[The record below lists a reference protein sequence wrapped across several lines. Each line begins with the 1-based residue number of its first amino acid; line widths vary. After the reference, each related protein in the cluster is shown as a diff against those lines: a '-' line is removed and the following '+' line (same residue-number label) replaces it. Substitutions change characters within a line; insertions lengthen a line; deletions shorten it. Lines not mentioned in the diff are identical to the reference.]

1 MALFL
6 LTMTTT
12 GSEDN
17 GFVNSTHII
26 LESPAIVNTDH
37 PNEGMLVTITTSTDP
52 EVIPPEAVEWLP
64 NTTATAVSTF
74 LEDMTSPAILTE
86 EAPEWEW
93 SSSLQSWWGI
103 FQLGLSSFGIA
114 SNLLVMAVMFR
125 HRCLRHLTDTL
136 IFMVAF
142 ADFFSAVST
151 LPLPIATRVPQTWQG
166 ELYCRALYATL
177 IYSFFVSVSF
187 YTVGAI
193 CTERYWSITR
203 SSIFTG
209 KSAKSLVVAV
219 NVFIYM
225 VIINEEVYVLGT
237 VPVHTTMRGC
247 EVNRSSRIFNIL
259 SGIFAFTTHVTLPS
273 LVTITAI
280 GLSAHSLKKQQMQ
293 IKSRNT
299 GGACTSTS
307 ADSRL
312 LKANKKFLWLLFEMY
327 VKTAV
332 CFFPHAVVN
341 LNFNFGGID
350 KYADTSSIL
359 DHAISLLAA
368 SHAIANP
375 LIYTAAHPKFRQA
388 LAELFTCSPNSSAMI
403 FQIRVDSEKDKKID
417 AGDNSP
423 EA

>member
-17 GFVNSTHII
+17 GFVNSTDII
-26 LESPAIVNTDH
+26 LEIPATVNTAH

-52 EVIPPEAVEWLP
+52 EVIPPETVEWLS
-64 NTTATAVSTF
+64 NTTATAVPTF
-74 LEDMTSPAILTE
+74 LKDMTSPAILME
-86 EAPEWEW
+86 EAPGWEW

-103 FQLGLSSFGIA
+103 CQLGLSSLGIA

-136 IFMVAF
+136 ICMVAF
-142 ADFFSAVST
+142 ADFFSAVGT
-151 LPLPIATRVPQTWQG
+151 LPLPIATRVPQTWLG

-177 IYSFFVSVSF
+177 IFSFFTTVSF
-187 YTVGAI
+187 YTVAAI
-193 CTERYWSITR
+193 CTERYLSITHP
-203 SSIFTG
+203 SIFTG
-209 KSAKSLVVAV
+209 VSAKSLVVAI
-219 NVFIYM
+219 NAFIYT
-225 VIINEEVYVLGT
+225 VIIIEEVYVLGT
-237 VPVHTTMRGC
+237 VPVHTTEHGC
-247 EVNRSSRIFNIL
+247 EATRSSRIFNIF

-273 LVTITAI
+273 LVTITAM
-280 GLSAHSLKKQQMQ
+280 GLSANSLKKQLMQM
-293 IKSRNT
+293 KSKNT

-307 ADSRL
+307 AESRL
-312 LKANKKFLWLLFEMY
+312 LKANKKLLWLLFGMY
-327 VKTAV
+327 VKIVV
-332 CFFPHAVVN
+332 CFYPHAVVD

-359 DHAISLLAA
+359 DHVISLLAA
-368 SHAIANP
+368 SHAVANP

-388 LAELFTCSPNSSAMI
+388 LAELFTCSPNSSATI
-403 FQIRVDSEKDKKID
+403 FQIRVDNEKDKKID